1 VDTAHGV
8 WRAPAGPGASL
19 NGAASL
25 EVSLDDADAA
35 TINALGLN
43 TIRLIRN
50 RGVVVWGAR
59 TLVGADQTSSE
70 WKYVPV
76 RRTALYIE
84 GSVSRGTQWAVFEP
98 NGEPLWAQIRLSV
111 DAFMRGL
118 FDEGAFQGTSPQQ
131 AYFVRCGSDTTTEA
145 DIDAG
150 IVNIVVGFAPLR
162 PAEFVVIRIGQRAR
176 PGKTAAG
183 GCQRVST

>member
-1 VDTAHGV
+1 M
-8 WRAPAGPGASL
+8 
-19 NGAASL
+19 
-25 EVSLDDADAA
+25 
-35 TINALGLN
+35 
-43 TIRLIRN
+43 
-50 RGVVVWGAR
+50 
-59 TLVGADQTSSE
+59 
-70 WKYVPV
+70 
-76 RRTALYIE
+76 
-84 GSVSRGTQWAVFEP
+84 FEP